1 MKHVLLMYILCLCR
15 NLMTV
20 CYDDRISSDIRSE
33 AMVTQ
38 YLTVKLNFIGLSASK
53 GPSSSFLISESE
65 CRSQQALLKALLGFV
80 HFAI

>member
-38 YLTVKLNFIGLSASK
+38 YLTVKLNFIVLSAK
-53 GPSSSFLISESE
+53 NGPRSSLLISVSE
-65 CRSQQALLKALLGFV
+65 CKSQQALLKALLGFV
-80 HFAI
+80 YFAI